1 LPKPILTTNR
11 SAIINNAGTRYSYSP
26 NILALKEAINQK
38 RESIAFVGTPCQIR
52 AIRKLEMV
60 GLKKYAGPLAM
71 SIGLMCSE
79 CFHYEGLVKKHI
91 QGKLGI
97 DPRDVR
103 KMNIKGKM
111 LVQTGDTVVTI
122 PLAEAKEYARR
133 SCTFC
138 NDFSSE
144 LADISAGGLG
154 LEGYTFTV
162 VRTEKGDRLLS
173 GVMESGFL
181 DTEPLEKDSSALN
194 LLARLSNKKRKQQGS

>member
-1 LPKPILTTNR
+1 
-11 SAIINNAGTRYSYSP
+11 
-26 NILALKEAINQK
+26 
-38 RESIAFVGTPCQIR
+38 
-52 AIRKLEMV
+52 
-60 GLKKYAGPLAM
+60 
-71 SIGLMCSE
+71 
-79 CFHYEGLVKKHI
+79 
-91 QGKLGI
+91 
-97 DPRDVR
+97 
-103 KMNIKGKM
+103 MNIKGKI